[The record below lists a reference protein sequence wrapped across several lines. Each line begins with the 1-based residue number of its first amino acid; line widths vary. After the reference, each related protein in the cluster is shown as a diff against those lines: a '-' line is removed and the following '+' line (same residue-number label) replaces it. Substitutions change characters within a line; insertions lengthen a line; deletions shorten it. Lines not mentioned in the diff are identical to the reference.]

1 MSFLIMFAATFFGLF
16 ILVPVLLA
24 LARMFCFYAIVRER
38 ECLVFELFG
47 KVRWTTDEPG
57 LHFPW
62 MHMGPFAAL
71 VPFFGHRRFVDMRVD
86 QTYLRSQ
93 PVNSEEGAPMGIG
106 VWYEMFVSDPQHYLY
121 KNADPAG
128 SLRANVSNATV
139 RSLSNMKLER
149 MLEDRHTMSR
159 TVREEVS
166 EHSREWGY
174 QIGSVY
180 VRKVHFRDVGMIA
193 QIEQK
198 VVNRL
203 RQVTAAIQQDGS
215 NRVNVI
221 RSGADREAAAEFA
234 RAAAMRPAIVG
245 AALARVA
252 QDKDLC
258 DALYE
263 VLENQALIQSG
274 AKITIIPEGSAVLG
288 ELEAAKQLMQQP
300 PRR

>member
-1 MSFLIMFAATFFGLF
+1 MNFLIAFASTFFLSFLI
-16 ILVPVLLA
+16 VPGLLA
-24 LARMFCFYAIVRER
+24 LARVFAFYAVVNEQ

-47 KVRWTTDEPG
+47 KVRWTTAEPG

-62 MHMGPFAAL
+62 AHMGPFAAL

-106 VWYEMFVSDPQHYLY
+106 VWYEMFVSDPLSYLY
-121 KNADPAG
+121 KNSDPAG

-139 RSLSNMKLER
+139 RCLSNMKLDR
-149 MLEDRHTMSR
+149 MLEDRHAMSR
-159 TVREEVS
+159 DVREEGS
-166 EHSREWGY
+166 DKSREWGY

-180 VRKVHFRDVGMIA
+180 IRKVHFRDHGMIA

-203 RQVTAAIQQDGS
+203 RQVTGAIQQDGT

-221 RSGADREAAAEFA
+221 RSGAEREAASELA
-234 RAAAMRPAIVG
+234 RAAAMRPSIVG

-252 QDKDLC
+252 QDPELC
-258 DALYE
+258 NALFE
-263 VLENQALIQSG
+263 VLENQALVQHNTQL
-274 AKITIIPEGSAVLG
+274 TIIPKNAVVLG
-288 ELEAAKQLMQQP
+288 EIEAARQLAI
-300 PRR
+300 RR

>member
-1 MSFLIMFAATFFGLF
+1 MFGATFFGAF
-16 ILVPVLLA
+16 ILVPLLLA

-106 VWYEMFVSDPQHYLY
+106 VWYEMFVSDPLHYLY
-121 KNADPAG
+121 KNSDPAG

-149 MLEDRHTMSR
+149 MLEDRHIMSR
-159 TVREEVS
+159 AVREEVS

-180 VRKVHFRDVGMIA
+180 IRKVHFRDMGMIA

-203 RQVTAAIQQDGS
+203 RQVTSAIQQDGS

-258 DALYE
+258 DALFE
-263 VLENQALIQSG
+263 VLENQGLIQSG
-274 AKITIIPEGSAVLG
+274 AKVTIIPEGSSVLAD
-288 ELEAAKQLMQQP
+288 LEAAKHLSAQQ
-300 PRR
+300 RR